1 MNCMISL
8 PITVQNAFKNNDFL
22 TKIFFLLLRGL
33 VSQVA
38 LSMSTTRG
46 LYVTQSEAQRPETAG
61 LIFLS

>member
-1 MNCMISL
+1 MHL
-8 PITVQNAFKNNDFL
+8 KNNDFL
-22 TKIFFLLLRGL
+22 SNIYIFLMLRGF
-33 VSQVA
+33 VSQLA